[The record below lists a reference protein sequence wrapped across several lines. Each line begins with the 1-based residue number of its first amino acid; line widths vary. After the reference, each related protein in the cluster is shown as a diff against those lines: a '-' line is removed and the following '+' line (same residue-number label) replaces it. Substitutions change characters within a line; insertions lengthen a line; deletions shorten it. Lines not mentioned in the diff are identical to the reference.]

1 MLAAVL
7 LKTCQTV
14 LSEMLCP
21 MVYPPDRHIDHF
33 RYRRGLTTHQA
44 SLSPIRDGNGSYVPS
59 LANEIYSVL
68 PDLGG
73 HLYTCTDSPALLPTL
88 QALQRQFRRLV
99 EAQIATE
106 QDGQDRAVSRPEDPE
121 N

>member
-1 MLAAVL
+1 
-7 LKTCQTV
+7 
-14 LSEMLCP
+14 
-21 MVYPPDRHIDHF
+21 MVYPPDRHIGTADHF
-33 RYRRGLTTHQA
+33 RYRLGLTTHQA

-59 LANEIYSVL
+59 LANETY
-68 PDLGG
+68 
-73 HLYTCTDSPALLPTL
+73 DSPALLPTL